1 MCDYINKLGSE
12 LISELKLSLI
22 PEDLRLN
29 YIKVYDTRLSSYVHA
44 IPDSR
49 IWLLGITLFSK
60 YNKPGTPQDK
70 RLLHLPIIPR
80 TKLYNYLKSGQLSL
94 LDYFRATGEYL
105 IYYSTSIKMSTSD
118 SDTLEGCT
126 NIKDWVELCFDG
138 SLELFFLKTP
148 LETLLSDIETYLKET
163 NDERL

>member
-1 MCDYINKLGSE
+1 MLFRS
-12 LISELKLSLI
+12 
-22 PEDLRLN
+22 
-29 YIKVYDTRLSSYVHA
+29 LSSYVHA

-105 IYYSTSIKMSTSD
+105 IYYSTPTKMCTSD
-118 SDTLEGCT
+118 SDSIYGWTNLSSWLEACSDGS
-126 NIKDWVELCFDG
+126 VEL
-138 SLELFFLKTP
+138 LFP
-148 LETLLSDIETYLKET
+148 ISSQTLLSDIETYLKE
-163 NDERL
+163 NGE